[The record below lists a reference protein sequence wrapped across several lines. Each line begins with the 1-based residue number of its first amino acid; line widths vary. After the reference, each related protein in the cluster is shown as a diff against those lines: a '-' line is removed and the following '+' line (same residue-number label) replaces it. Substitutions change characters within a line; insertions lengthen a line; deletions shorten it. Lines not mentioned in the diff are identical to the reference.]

1 MYLSRTSGR
10 LLLLLLISIVL
21 MPHPA
26 TATELQCQV
35 VEINSGDTISV
46 VNGSGPM
53 KVRLKAIAAPE
64 MEQPWGDVARQHLS
78 DLVLG
83 KTVMVRLTGLSAD
96 RNIVGMV
103 YLNKADIGQQMIRDG
118 VAWYDKSNDS
128 GLEQLERRAYVESE
142 QAARSE
148 RRGLWQADAP
158 TPPWEFRQ
166 AQAKQAAAAQA
177 IAAAQNNPAKPASEA
192 TVRTQKNVAA
202 RPSTAN
208 WERFAPDGEGFS
220 VLLPPVK
227 VQTPPT
233 PPKMMGGIRYYQA
246 VNDGFIYQIIKAP
259 NRVGLTPE
267 DFFNNLMGFQ
277 SDFHDVARKHG
288 ISADI
293 YPQRDLPPLNGF
305 TGKQYE
311 MYVNSQ
317 HSVMRLY
324 ISPRYFYGFGVIG
337 GYEGDP
343 RVDNFLASFM
353 LGKETNKSTSTRQPV
368 K

>member
-1 MYLSRTSGR
+1 MNISRTSGR
-10 LLLLLLISIVL
+10 LLFLLISMLL
-21 MPHPA
+21 MSHPA
-26 TATELQCQV
+26 TATELQCKV

-53 KVRLKAIAAPE
+53 RVRLKAIAAPL
-64 MEQPWGDVARQHLS
+64 MEQPWGDVARQHLA
-78 DLVLG
+78 DLILG
-83 KTVMVRLTGLSAD
+83 KTVMVRLTGLSTD

-128 GLEQLERRAYVESE
+128 GLDQLERKVYLESE
-142 QAARSE
+142 QAARGE
-148 RRGLWQADAP
+148 RRGLWQMDAP

-166 AQAKQAAAAQA
+166 AQAKQAAAAAQA
-177 IAAAQNNPAKPASEA
+177 VTPAQNSSSNTTGGANGRAPKREA
-192 TVRTQKNVAA
+192 V

-208 WERFAPDGEGFS
+208 WERFAPDGEDFS
-220 VLLPPVK
+220 VFLPPVR
-227 VQTPPT
+227 VES
-233 PPKMMGGIRYYQA
+233 PPKMLKGWSYYQA
-246 VNDGFIYQIIKAP
+246 VDGGLVYQIFKCP
-259 NRVGLTPE
+259 NHQGESPDAL
-267 DFFNNLMGFQ
+267 FNNMMGFQ
-277 SDFHDVARKHG
+277 TFVHQSSREHG

-293 YPQRDLPPLNGF
+293 YPQRDLPPVNGF

-311 MYVNSQ
+311 VYVNTM

-324 ISPRYFYGFGVIG
+324 ISRRYVYAFGIVG

-343 RVDNFLASFM
+343 RVDKFLASFT
-353 LGKETNKSTSTRQPV
+353 LGKETNKSTTARPPV